1 MEGRSVSGE
10 VVIGG
15 VKGALLKMNSI
26 CLLEEGNVRAIDE
39 WGREEEVGVRR
50 VPKPADGRDEGVL
63 I

>member
-1 MEGRSVSGE
+1 
-10 VVIGG
+10 